1 MLLADVIAS
10 WLLMSDVVSHCGRCK
25 SHIIYL
31 CKPTIVGFLWQMLL
45 PHCKA
50 DVFAIVVDG
59 ITTFVWADVLS
70 NYANWNSYI
79 VTAFNWLICGRWNSH
94 CFIVTG

>member
-10 WLLMSDVVSHCGRCK
+10 WLLLADVVSHCGRFR
-25 SHIIYL
+25 SHIFYL
-31 CKPTIVGFLWQMLL
+31 CKPTIVGFNWQMFL

-59 ITTFVWADVLS
+59 ITTFVWADVLPII
-70 NYANWNSYI
+70 ANWNSYI
-79 VTAFNWLICGRWNSH
+79 VTAISG
-94 CFIVTG
+94 

>member
-10 WLLMSDVVSHCGRCK
+10 WLLADVVSHCGRCK
-25 SHIIYL
+25 ATFFYL
-31 CKPTIVGFLWQMLL
+31 CKPTIVGFLADVFL

-59 ITTFVWADVLS
+59 ITTFVWADVCPLCQLEQLYSDS
-70 NYANWNSYI
+70 N
-79 VTAFNWLICGRWNSH
+79 
-94 CFIVTG
+94 

>member
-1 MLLADVIAS
+1 MLLAIVADV
-10 WLLMSDVVSHCGRCK
+10 RN
-25 SHIIYL
+25 HIFYL
-31 CKPTIVGFLWQMLL
+31 CKPTIVGFIGGCFL

-59 ITTFVWADVLS
+59 ITTFVWADVLP

-79 VTAFNWLICGRWNSH
+79 VTAISG
-94 CFIVTG
+94 